1 MKSQFLIQF
10 GPLVLIFLIFY
21 FMVIRPQ
28 NKKQNEI
35 KDMRANLKVGDR
47 VQTIGGI
54 IGKIIVIKE
63 DFVVIET
70 SGDKNKMEIMKWGV
84 SSVFKDNSDLK
95 KDNK

>member
-1 MKSQFLIQF
+1 MNSQFLIQF
-10 GPLVLIFLIFY
+10 GPLVLIFLVFY

-35 KDMRANLKVGDR
+35 KDMRANLKVGDK

>member
-1 MKSQFLIQF
+1 MNSQFLIQF
-10 GPLVLIFLIFY
+10 GPLVLIFLVFY

-84 SSVFKDNSDLK
+84 STVFKDNSDLK

>member
-1 MKSQFLIQF
+1 MNSQFLIQF
-10 GPLVLIFLIFY
+10 GPLVLIFLVFY

-70 SGDKNKMEIMKWGV
+70 SGDKNKIEIMKWGV

>member
-10 GPLVLIFLIFY
+10 GPLVLIFLVFY

-70 SGDKNKMEIMKWGV
+70 SGDKNKMEIMKWGL

>member
-1 MKSQFLIQF
+1 MNSQFLIQF
-10 GPLVLIFLIFY
+10 GPLVLIFLVFY

-47 VQTIGGI
+47 VHTIGGI

>member
-1 MKSQFLIQF
+1 MNSQFLIQF
-10 GPLVLIFLIFY
+10 GPLVLIFLVFY

-70 SGDKNKMEIMKWGV
+70 SGDKNKMEIMKWGL

>member
-1 MKSQFLIQF
+1 MNSQFLIQF
-10 GPLVLIFLIFY
+10 GPLVLIFLVFY

-70 SGDKNKMEIMKWGV
+70 SGDKNKMEIMKGLLTA
-84 SSVFKDNSDLK
+84 FYCA
-95 KDNK
+95 

>member
-1 MKSQFLIQF
+1 MNSQFLIQF
-10 GPLVLIFLIFY
+10 GPLVLIFLVFY

-95 KDNK
+95 KG

>member
-1 MKSQFLIQF
+1 MKSQFLVQF
-10 GPLVLIFLIFY
+10 GPLVLIFLVFY

>member
-1 MKSQFLIQF
+1 MNSQFLIQF
-10 GPLVLIFLIFY
+10 GPLVLIFLVFY

>member
-1 MKSQFLIQF
+1 MNSQFLIQF
-10 GPLVLIFLIFY
+10 GPLVLIFLVFY

-70 SGDKNKMEIMKWGV
+70 SGDKNKMK
-84 SSVFKDNSDLK
+84 LK
-95 KDNK
+95 ICVLI

>member
-1 MKSQFLIQF
+1 MKNQFLIQF
-10 GPLVLIFLIFY
+10 GPLVLIFLVFY

>member
-1 MKSQFLIQF
+1 MNSQFLIQF
-10 GPLVLIFLIFY
+10 GPLVLIFLVFY

-28 NKKQNEI
+28 NKKQKEI

>member
-1 MKSQFLIQF
+1 MNSQFLIQF
-10 GPLVLIFLIFY
+10 GPLVLIFLVFY

-70 SGDKNKMEIMKWGV
+70 SGDKKKMEIMKWGV

>member
-1 MKSQFLIQF
+1 MNSQFLIQF
-10 GPLVLIFLIFY
+10 GPLVLIFLVFY

-70 SGDKNKMEIMKWGV
+70 SGDKNKMEVMKWGV
-84 SSVFKDNSDLK
+84 SSVF
-95 KDNK
+95 

>member
-1 MKSQFLIQF
+1 MNSQFLIQF
-10 GPLVLIFLIFY
+10 GPLVLIFLVFY

-70 SGDKNKMEIMKWGV
+70 SGDNNKMEIMKWGV

>member
-1 MKSQFLIQF
+1 MNSQFLIQF
-10 GPLVLIFLIFY
+10 GPLVLIFLVFY

-28 NKKQNEI
+28 NKKKNEI

>member
-1 MKSQFLIQF
+1 
-10 GPLVLIFLIFY
+10 
-21 FMVIRPQ
+21 
-28 NKKQNEI
+28 
-35 KDMRANLKVGDR
+35 MRANLKVGDR

>member
-1 MKSQFLIQF
+1 MNSQFLIQF
-10 GPLVLIFLIFY
+10 GPLVLIFFFFF

>member
-1 MKSQFLIQF
+1 MNSQFLIQF
-10 GPLVLIFLIFY
+10 GPLVLIFLVFY

-28 NKKQNEI
+28 IKMQNEI

>member
-1 MKSQFLIQF
+1 MNSQFLIQF
-10 GPLVLIFLIFY
+10 GPLVLIFLVFY
-21 FMVIRPQ
+21 FMVIRHQ

>member
-10 GPLVLIFLIFY
+10 GPLVLIFLVFY

-47 VQTIGGI
+47 AQTIGGI

>member
-10 GPLVLIFLIFY
+10 GPLVLIFLVFY